1 MATQD
6 TALVLGATGGIGGEV
21 AAALLARGWTVR
33 ALIRHEPA
41 ADADARIQWQRGDA
55 MDAQAVRR
63 AAEGVGLIVHAVNPP
78 GYRDWA
84 IRVMP
89 MLENT
94 IAAARAV
101 GARILL
107 PGTFYNYGPDNVPG
121 DRRRRATRTP
131 GRSKAASA
139 PPWKARLRDVAAEGV
154 PVLIV
159 RAGDY
164 FGPRAGNAW
173 FGQVVTPGKPVS
185 VVRRIGKRGVGHQWA
200 YLPDVAAA
208 MASLVSVGEQ
218 LRPFENVHMHGHWDE
233 DGTQMAATVRRVSG
247 GNARIAAFPW
257 WAVSLGWPFVRI
269 FRELRELRY
278 LWRQPIRLGGSRLR
292 ELIGAEPHTPMDE
305 AVAATLRGLGCIGR
319 A

>member
-1 MATQD
+1 MATKN

-21 AAALLARGWTVR
+21 ARELLARGWTVR
-33 ALIRHEPA
+33 ALIRREPP

-84 IRVMP
+84 TRVMP

-94 IAAARAV
+94 ITAARAV
-101 GARILL
+101 DARILL
-107 PGTFYNYGPDNVPG
+107 PGTFYNYGPGAFPVIAEDAPQ
-121 DRRRRATRTP
+121 DAETIK
-131 GRSKAASA
+131 GRIRVTME
-139 PPWKARLRDVAAEGV
+139 ARLREVAAEGV

-164 FGPRAGNAW
+164 FGPRPGNAW
-173 FGQVVTPGKPVS
+173 FGQMVTPGKPVN
-185 VVRRIGKRGVGHQWA
+185 VVRRIGKPGAGHQWS

-208 MASLVSVGEQ
+208 MASLVSVGER

-233 DGTQMAATVRRVSG
+233 DGTQLAAAVRRVAG

-257 WAVSLGWPFVRI
+257 WAVSLGWPFIRI

-305 AVAATLRGLGCIGR
+305 AVAATLRGLGCIDR

>member
-1 MATQD
+1 MATKN

-21 AAALLARGWTVR
+21 ARELLARGWTVR
-33 ALIRHEPA
+33 ALIRREPP

-84 IRVMP
+84 TRVMP

-94 IAAARAV
+94 ISAARAV
-101 GARILL
+101 DARILL
-107 PGTFYNYGPDNVPG
+107 PGTFYNYGPGAFPVIAEDAPQ
-121 DRRRRATRTP
+121 DAETIK
-131 GRSKAASA
+131 GRIRVTME
-139 PPWKARLRDVAAEGV
+139 ARLREVAAEGV

-164 FGPRAGNAW
+164 FGPRPGNAW
-173 FGQVVTPGKPVS
+173 FGQVVTPGKPVN
-185 VVRRIGKRGVGHQWA
+185 VVRRIGKPGVGHQWS

-208 MASLVSVGEQ
+208 MASLVSVGER

-233 DGTQMAATVRRVSG
+233 DGTQLATAVRRVAG
-247 GNARIAAFPW
+247 NNARIAAFPW
-257 WAVSLGWPFVRI
+257 WAVSLGWPFIRI

-305 AVAATLRGLGCIGR
+305 AVAATLRGLGCIDL

>member
-1 MATQD
+1 MATKN

-21 AAALLARGWTVR
+21 ARELLARGWTVR
-33 ALIRHEPA
+33 ALIRREPP

-84 IRVMP
+84 TRVMP

-94 IAAARAV
+94 ISAARAV
-101 GARILL
+101 DARILL
-107 PGTFYNYGPDNVPG
+107 PGTFYNYGPGAFPVIAEDAPQ
-121 DRRRRATRTP
+121 DAETIK
-131 GRSKAASA
+131 GRIRVTME
-139 PPWKARLRDVAAEGV
+139 ARLREVAAEGV

-164 FGPRAGNAW
+164 FGPRPGNAW
-173 FGQVVTPGKPVS
+173 FGQVVTPGKPVN
-185 VVRRIGKRGVGHQWA
+185 VVRRIGKPGAGHQWS

-208 MASLVSVGEQ
+208 MASLVSVGER

-233 DGTQMAATVRRVSG
+233 DGTQLAAAVRRVAG

-257 WAVSLGWPFVRI
+257 WAVSLGWPFIRI

-305 AVAATLRGLGCIGR
+305 AVAATLRGLGCIDR

>member
-1 MATQD
+1 MATKN

-21 AAALLARGWTVR
+21 ARELLARGWTVR
-33 ALIRHEPA
+33 ALIRREPP

-84 IRVMP
+84 TRVMP

-94 IAAARAV
+94 ISAARAV
-101 GARILL
+101 DARILL
-107 PGTFYNYGPDNVPG
+107 PGTFYNYGPGAFPVIAEDAPQ
-121 DRRRRATRTP
+121 DAETIK
-131 GRSKAASA
+131 GRIRVTME
-139 PPWKARLRDVAAEGV
+139 ARLREVAAEGV

-164 FGPRAGNAW
+164 FGPRPGNAW
-173 FGQVVTPGKPVS
+173 FGQVVTPGKPVN
-185 VVRRIGKRGVGHQWA
+185 VVRRIGKPGVGHQWS

-208 MASLVSVGEQ
+208 MASLVSVGER

-233 DGTQMAATVRRVSG
+233 DGTQLATAVRRVAG
-247 GNARIAAFPW
+247 NNARIAAFPW
-257 WAVSLGWPFVRI
+257 WAVSLGWPFIRI

-305 AVAATLRGLGCIGR
+305 AVAATLRGLGCIDR

>member
-1 MATQD
+1 MATKG

-21 AAALLARGWTVR
+21 ASALLARGWGVR
-33 ALIRHEPA
+33 ALTRREPPV
-41 ADADARIQWQRGDA
+41 DADTRIQWQRGDA
-55 MDAQAVRR
+55 MDAQAVRQ

-78 GYRDWA
+78 AYRNWA
-84 IRVMP
+84 TVVMP

-94 IAAARAV
+94 IAAARTV

-107 PGTFYNYGPDNVPG
+107 PGTFYNYGPGNFPVIAEDAPQDTQTIKG
-121 DRRRRATRTP
+121 RIRA
-131 GRSKAASA
+131 GMEG
-139 PPWKARLRDVAAEGV
+139 RLREVAAEGV

-173 FGQVVTPGKPVS
+173 FGQMVAPGKPVS
-185 VVRRIGKRGVGHQWA
+185 VVKRIGKRGVGHQWA

-208 MASLVSVGEQ
+208 MASLVSVGER
-218 LRPFENVHMHGHWDE
+218 LRPFENIHMQGHWDE
-233 DGTQMAATVRRVSG
+233 DGTQMAAAVRRAAG

-257 WAVSLGWPFVRI
+257 WAVSLTWPFVRI
-269 FRELRELRY
+269 FREVRELRY

-292 ELIGAEPHTPMDE
+292 ELIGAAPHTPMDE
-305 AVAATLRGLGCIGR
+305 AVAVTLRGLGCIGR